1 MVKISNK
8 RDPLLY
14 SRLRQP
20 DGDSI
25 QQEDQGED
33 SVVEHKESYHS
44 PLKDDWNLHKQKV
57 NGDRQRNAVEWRATQ
72 DNTCKRNGQN

>member
-25 QQEDQGED
+25 QEEDQGED
-33 SVVEHKESYHS
+33 SVVEDKES
-44 PLKDDWNLHKQKV
+44 
-57 NGDRQRNAVEWRATQ
+57 
-72 DNTCKRNGQN
+72 